1 MKMEELPD
9 SPGGRLMQA
18 FHEVRRNTTG
28 FRLINYLRTS
38 ELYMLHAIYAGS
50 QRQLEDMKARGL
62 VPPPGVT
69 VSSLSRSTR
78 NSMPAVSQILSG
90 MEEKG
95 IVERV
100 PAKADRRKVYIRL
113 TKQGEE
119 TVEEVGRTF
128 FRFLDQVAE
137 RIGEEDLEELI
148 RLLRK
153 ASVALQ
159 EIKEEFQ
166 QNAHSDQQPN
176 QSEKG

>member
-1 MKMEELPD
+1 MNNVKMEELPD

-18 FHEVRRNTTG
+18 FHEVRRNTKG
-28 FRLINYLRTS
+28 FRLVSYLRTS

-50 QRQLEDMKARGL
+50 QHQLEDMRERGL
-62 VPPPGVT
+62 IPPPGVT
-69 VSSLSRSTR
+69 VSSLSRSTH

-90 MEEKG
+90 MEGKG

-148 RLLRK
+148 RLLGK

-159 EIKEEFQ
+159 EIKKEFQ
-166 QNAHSDQQPN
+166 QTSSDQQI
-176 QSEKG
+176 

>member
-1 MKMEELPD
+1 ME
-9 SPGGRLMQA
+9 G
-18 FHEVRRNTTG
+18 
-28 FRLINYLRTS
+28 
-38 ELYMLHAIYAGS
+38 
-50 QRQLEDMKARGL
+50 
-62 VPPPGVT
+62 
-69 VSSLSRSTR
+69 
-78 NSMPAVSQILSG
+78 
-90 MEEKG
+90 KG

-148 RLLRK
+148 RLLGK

-159 EIKEEFQ
+159 EIKKEFQ
-166 QNAHSDQQPN
+166 QTSSDQQI
-176 QSEKG
+176 